1 MKSGTILATMFLA
14 FAMSG
19 CSRVYETID
28 MTPDGHEV
36 QFKGIR
42 DYLEDTES
50 LHVLQTHGM
59 GDNSAEDFC
68 GERGEN
74 IVLQAE
80 IIRRLGLQALPTN
93 TAAKTTAIVVGRTR
107 VGSYST
113 RVYVDDLLQP
123 RRSLYFSCLTWGD
136 ASREIKL
143 RMLELDKN
151 FLEKNHHEER
161 RARINRH
168 AKKFVNESFS
178 DPMIYA
184 GPFGQLIREGVW
196 QGIVGVEEEQR
207 RNYARV
213 AKLDDDA
220 TLAHRSAFLEQM
232 PTVVISDSLGSRVL
246 FDTLWTKEIGKLEGD
261 ERDIAVTP
269 EVRALRVGTRRQI
282 RGIFM
287 LANQLPL
294 LALAQMPPPPPDVS
308 LDRWLD
314 RRPCVVPR
322 DPTRR
327 AGDPLTTVVAM
338 TDVND
343 ALSYHLSEDFKLRC
357 AGTGVRFVNVTLT
370 NAKPWL
376 FGTYANLLKAHSSG
390 FKTNPKAIAYMV
402 DGN

>member
-1 MKSGTILATMFLA
+1 MKLGMTLMTMCLA
-14 FAMSG
+14 FAAGG

-28 MTPDGHEV
+28 MTPDGDEV
-36 QFKGIR
+36 QFEGIR
-42 DYLEDTES
+42 DYLSDTAS

-59 GDNSAEDFC
+59 GDNTTESFC
-68 GERGEN
+68 GERSEN
-74 IVLQAE
+74 LRLQTEIVRQ
-80 IIRRLGLQALPTN
+80 LGLQEL
-93 TAAKTTAIVVGRTR
+93 TADTVSKPTAIVIGRTQ

-113 RVYVDDLLQP
+113 RVYVDDVRHPQ
-123 RRSLYFSCLTWGD
+123 RSLYFSCLTWGD

-143 RMLELDKN
+143 KMLELDKN
-151 FLEKNHHEER
+151 FLENNGHEKQ

-184 GPFGQLIREGVW
+184 GPFGQLIRDAVW
-196 QGIVGVEEEQR
+196 QGIIGVEDEQR
-207 RNYARV
+207 RNHARV
-213 AKLDDDA
+213 AKLSGA
-220 TLAHRSAFLEQM
+220 SLEPRSAFLEQM

-246 FDTLWTKEIGKLEGD
+246 FDTLWTKDAGMPEGD
-261 ERDIAVTP
+261 DRITIANS
-269 EVRALRVGTRRQI
+269 EARALRAGTRRQI

-294 LALAQMPPPPPDVS
+294 LALAQMPPPPPDMP

-322 DPTRR
+322 DPARR

-343 ALSYHLSEDFKLRC
+343 ALSYHLSEDFKRRC
-357 AGTGVRFVNVTLT
+357 AGSGVRFVNVTLT

-376 FGTYANLLKAHSSG
+376 FGTYADLLKAHASG